1 MSDTQAA
8 IKKIIG
14 DASPEAQKLVSQIFE
29 LERSK
34 LFMSQPIGI
43 VDQILATVKDVV
55 R

>member
-1 MSDTQAA
+1 MSDTQAV

-14 DASPEAQKLVSQIFE
+14 EASPEAQKLVSQVFE